1 MQMLIPFLIQEMS
14 KLILDNEPVDAN
26 ELDELIRNKE
36 IPIRADHRQFLIK
49 YGNCKTLLI
58 NGFSDFTFKQF
69 KDHYLDD
76 ELFYT
81 DRIPLST
88 VYIGTD
94 FADELL
100 CIDNKTGK
108 IYVYYDQKEDLLYY
122 DRLES
127 LLFTCFM
134 KSDYLETVFDKIRRN
149 IKIFSPK
156 AFLKKNEKHKICDIQ
171 GDSYY
176 LIDNKLYL
184 VRNHIYETHFEF
196 LKISKI
202 KHRFMMANVYE
213 GGVINNYLSCRVRP
227 AHR

>member
-14 KLILDNEPVDAN
+14 KLISDNEPVDAN
-26 ELDELIRNKE
+26 ELDKLVNSKN
-36 IPIRADHRQFLIK
+36 IPLEEDHRQFLIK

-108 IYVYYDQKEDLLYY
+108 IYVYYDQKKDLLYY

-134 KSDYLETVFDKIRRN
+134 KSNYLEQAFNRIRRN

-171 GDSYY
+171 DDSYY
-176 LIDNKLYL
+176 LIGNELYL
-184 VRNHIYETHFEF
+184 VRNDVYETYYAPLHLF
-196 LKISKI
+196 KI
-202 KHRFMMANVYE
+202 KYRFMMANVYE
-213 GGVINNYLSCRVRP
+213 GGVINDYLSCRVRP

>member
-14 KLILDNEPVDAN
+14 KLISDNEPVDAN
-26 ELDELIRNKE
+26 ELDELVNSRN
-36 IPIRADHRQFLIK
+36 IPLREDHRQFLIK

-108 IYVYYDQKEDLLYY
+108 IYVYYDQKKDLLYY

-134 KSDYLETVFDKIRRN
+134 KSNYLEQAFNRIRRN

-171 GDSYY
+171 DDSYY
-176 LIDNKLYL
+176 LIGNELYL
-184 VRNHIYETHFEF
+184 VRNDVYETYYAPLHLF
-196 LKISKI
+196 KI
-202 KHRFMMANVYE
+202 KYRFMMANVYE
-213 GGVINNYLSCRVRP
+213 GGVINDYLSCRVRP

>member
-14 KLILDNEPVDAN
+14 KLISDNEPVDAN
-26 ELDELIRNKE
+26 ELDELVNSRN
-36 IPIRADHRQFLIK
+36 IPLREDHRQFLIK

-58 NGFSDFTFKQF
+58 NGFSDFTFEQF
-69 KDHYLDD
+69 KEYYLDND
-76 ELFYT
+76 IFYT
-81 DRIPLST
+81 DKIPLDT

-108 IYVYYDQKEDLLYY
+108 IYVYYDQRKDLFYY
-122 DRLES
+122 DNLES

-134 KSDYLETVFDKIRRN
+134 QSDYFEKAFDGICHN

-202 KHRFMMANVYE
+202 KRRFMMANIYE
-213 GGVINNYLSCRVRP
+213 SDVINDYLSCSVRP
-227 AHR
+227 AYR